1 MLRSEKR
8 EQAFKL
14 IFESL
19 FDDDSADEIILK
31 FSEMQKDKISDF
43 AKGLFVKTL
52 ENKKKI
58 TSLIEENLKNWK
70 YDRLS
75 KESIAILQLAICEM
89 LFETTIPVAVSI
101 NEAVELAKKYGKSS
115 DAAFIN
121 GVLSSINKK
130 IKA

>member
-19 FDDDSADEIILK
+19 FDDDSSDEIILK

-52 ENKKKI
+52 ENKEKI
-58 TSLIEENLKNWK
+58 TKLIEENLKNWQ

-89 LFETTIPVAVSI
+89 LFEDSIPIAVSI

-115 DAAFIN
+115 DAAFVN